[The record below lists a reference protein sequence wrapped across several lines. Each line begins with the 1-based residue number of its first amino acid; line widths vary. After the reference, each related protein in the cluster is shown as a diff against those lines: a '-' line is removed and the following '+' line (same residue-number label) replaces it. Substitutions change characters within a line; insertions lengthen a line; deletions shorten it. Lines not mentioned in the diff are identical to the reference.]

1 MPSKRSLNDTKKQTR
16 AIKRSKTQTPAP
28 SETILEP
35 GAKNDIAGV
44 LVAVVGIILLIAV
57 LLPSS
62 ALLTEAASNVLH
74 LALGLGAII
83 VPLVLILW
91 SITFFVHSDSTL
103 PVRAGIG
110 FIIITLA
117 LIGFLSL
124 YTPGAEVSPHALFE
138 QNLLIER
145 GGYVGSALAFVLFTL
160 IGKTA
165 ASVVLVGLVLLGFI
179 VLGFSLSGF
188 VDGILNKIDERKQLA
203 YEREIDRE
211 YEQAQQT
218 SINYDEAESAR
229 PRLLDKAKALF
240 APKKTEAFEYEE
252 HALSD
257 TDEKSPER
265 AQTTYLGTRTKTQ
278 LRPEKKSENKKGT
291 KRSNKKQEESSSKKS
306 QTKSSPATESSSP
319 SATEGFDLPSPKLL
333 VSKTTHF
340 KLTPEQELELNHT
353 QERLQETLE
362 TFGMTA
368 RVVGWTAGPTVTTF
382 RISMGDGERVSKL
395 TNLED
400 DIALSLA
407 APAVRIFSPIPGTSL
422 VGVEIPNSN
431 RSTVTL
437 GDVMPFVKGGP
448 LMLAIGRD
456 VEGNPRTADLA
467 KMPHL
472 LIAGTTGSGKSVMI
486 NSILSTILMR
496 ATPDEVRLIM
506 VDPKRV
512 ELSGYN
518 GIPQLYVPVVTDP
531 RQAASSLQW
540 AVAEMERRLKV
551 FEKAGARNIA
561 SFNHMVQ
568 SGKFEEDD
576 VKPDEMPYLV
586 IVIDELTDLMMVAG
600 KDVEASIV
608 RISQLGRAA
617 GIHLIVAT
625 QRPAAEVVTNAI
637 KVNIVN
643 RIAFKVAT
651 SVDSR
656 VILGQAGAEKL
667 IGLGDMLFDDG
678 HSMKP
683 ARIQGC
689 YVSDEEINSICEHL
703 REQGEPEYH
712 EEILSVVL
720 PSQASA
726 QSLGASGSSEDD
738 DPLIWDA
745 AQIIMETQMGSTSG
759 LQRRLR
765 VGYARAGRIMDML
778 EEKGIVGPADGTKP
792 REILVTEDELRQIR
806 ALEMSDEAS
815 LDGEM

>member
-1 MPSKRSLNDTKKQTR
+1 M
-16 AIKRSKTQTPAP
+16 
-28 SETILEP
+28 
-35 GAKNDIAGV
+35 
-44 LVAVVGIILLIAV
+44 
-57 LLPSS
+57 
-62 ALLTEAASNVLH
+62 
-74 LALGLGAII
+74 
-83 VPLVLILW
+83 
-91 SITFFVHSDSTL
+91 
-103 PVRAGIG
+103 
-110 FIIITLA
+110 
-117 LIGFLSL
+117 
-124 YTPGAEVSPHALFE
+124 
-138 QNLLIER
+138 
-145 GGYVGSALAFVLFTL
+145 
-160 IGKTA
+160 
-165 ASVVLVGLVLLGFI
+165 
-179 VLGFSLSGF
+179 
-188 VDGILNKIDERKQLA
+188 
-203 YEREIDRE
+203 
-211 YEQAQQT
+211 
-218 SINYDEAESAR
+218 
-229 PRLLDKAKALF
+229 
-240 APKKTEAFEYEE
+240 
-252 HALSD
+252 
-257 TDEKSPER
+257 
-265 AQTTYLGTRTKTQ
+265 
-278 LRPEKKSENKKGT
+278 
-291 KRSNKKQEESSSKKS
+291 
-306 QTKSSPATESSSP
+306 
-319 SATEGFDLPSPKLL
+319 
-333 VSKTTHF
+333 
-340 KLTPEQELELNHT
+340 
-353 QERLQETLE
+353 
-362 TFGMTA
+362 
-368 RVVGWTAGPTVTTF
+368 
-382 RISMGDGERVSKL
+382 
-395 TNLED
+395 
-400 DIALSLA
+400 
-407 APAVRIFSPIPGTSL
+407 
-422 VGVEIPNSN
+422 GVEIPNTN
-431 RSTVTL
+431 RSNVTL

-496 ATPDEVRLIM
+496 ATPAEVRLIM

-551 FEKAGARNIA
+551 FEKAGARNI
-561 SFNHMVQ
+561 STFNHMVQ
-568 SGKFEEDD
+568 DGKFEDED
-576 VKPDEMPYLV
+576 VKLDEMPYLV

-683 ARIQGC
+683 SRIQGC
-689 YVSDEEINSICEHL
+689 FVGDDEINKICEHL

-720 PSQASA
+720 PSQASS
-726 QSLGASGSSEDD
+726 QSLGSSGSATDD

-745 AQIIMETQMGSTSG
+745 AQIVMETQMGSTSG

-778 EEKGIVGPADGTKP
+778 EDKGIVGPADGTKP
-792 REILVTEDELRQIR
+792 REILVTEEELRAIR
-806 ALEMSDEAS
+806 ALEMSDESS